1 MSGDTKRMVCKLK
14 KSIYG
19 LKQASRQWYY
29 KVHQVIISSGFEMNM
44 VDDCIY
50 HKFSGSKHIY
60 FVKPEKNSIFLKKS
74 KTVILVENR
83 KFSRSRM
90 TKRTAPLNS
99 SREI

>member
-1 MSGDTKRMVCKLK
+1 MAFLK
-14 KSIYG
+14 ASTSKPHSIT
-19 LKQASRQWYY
+19 QDAIMNEFDAS
-29 KVHQVIISSGFEMNM
+29 NLNATL
-44 VDDCIY
+44 
-50 HKFSGSKHIY
+50 
-60 FVKPEKNSIFLKKS
+60 VKPEKNSIFLKKG